1 MGEKFM
7 SYHPDPLIREYHDR
21 GMAKWMGFY
30 LSEHTAEME
39 SEKKERNLIW
49 PRKPQMDEFE
59 ISEIL
64 RESYLTKISV
74 EIQLDT
80 LNSEGYALAD
90 IVGIVMGFD
99 DTNIF
104 LSVSKMDIQVIPNE
118 SINHINLVDHVKWS
132 EIS

>member
-1 MGEKFM
+1 M